1 MVSASKFHHQV
12 REFDVFAKLS
22 DAKLQSIVE
31 RATSLSFE
39 RGDAV
44 FRQDDNADAFFV
56 LVHGRL
62 KVSQLTPEGQ
72 QIVVRMINP
81 GDLFGIAKAIGKT
94 HYPGTATA
102 VVESVALKWPSAMW
116 GGFLDDNPRIAVN
129 TLQLVGSR
137 LQEAHTQIREMATE
151 EVERRVAHTVLR
163 LIQQSGK
170 KEEAGIRID
179 FPISRQDIAEMSG
192 TTMHTVSRILG
203 AWETARLVQGGRQK
217 LLVRDA
223 HQLMLIADGKVSGH
237 L

>member
-1 MVSASKFHHQV
+1 MAEASKYHHQIKQ
-12 REFDVFAKLS
+12 FKVFS
-22 DAKLQSIVE
+22 DLDDAALLRIID
-31 RATSLSFE
+31 RASSLSFD
-39 RGDAV
+39 RGETV
-44 FRQDDNADAFFV
+44 FRQDDPALAFFV

-62 KVSQLTPEGQ
+62 KVTQLTPDGQ

-81 GDLFGIAKAIGKT
+81 GELFGIAKAIGKT
-94 HYPGTATA
+94 NYPGTATA
-102 VVESVALKWPSAMW
+102 VVDALALKWPTAMW
-116 GGFLDDNPRIAVN
+116 DGFLDNSPSIATN
-129 TLQLVGSR
+129 ALKIVGGR
-137 LQEAHTQIREMATE
+137 LQEAHAHIREMATE

-203 AWETARLVQGGRQK
+203 AWEAAKLVKGGRQK

-223 HQLMLIADGKVSGH
+223 HQLLLIADGKVAGH